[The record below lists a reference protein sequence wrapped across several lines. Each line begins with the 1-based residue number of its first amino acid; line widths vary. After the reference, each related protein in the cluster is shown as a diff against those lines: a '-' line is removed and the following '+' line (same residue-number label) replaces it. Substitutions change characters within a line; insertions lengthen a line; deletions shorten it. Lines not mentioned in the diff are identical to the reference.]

1 MLFATYI
8 GSFYAHQLSTIINL
22 KCSFTQLTVIE
33 NIDIELNNC
42 EIANIMLLFMY
53 VIFS

>member
-1 MLFATYI
+1 MFFHT
-8 GSFYAHQLSTIINL
+8 
-22 KCSFTQLTVIE
+22 TQLQLCTVIE